1 VTHPTVQHSQP
12 ALEVLQGAID
22 RVTATQ
28 YDAIRAAAALGA
40 TALAGDGIL
49 QAFGTGHSKAFA
61 MELTGRAGGLI
72 PTNQLSLKDLV
83 MFGDTAPAE
92 ILDPTVERDPTLAAR
107 VLALHESHPEDVFL
121 IASNSG
127 INGSVVEMA
136 RLARERGNP
145 VVAVTSLAHSRS
157 MPSRHPSGLRL
168 HEVADIVI
176 DNCGVPGDA
185 GLPLAGGGAIVSTS
199 TVTSALVAQLL
210 TAEICALLHAAGV
223 VPPVFRSANMTGGDE
238 HNAALLARYAGR
250 ICVQEP

>member
-1 VTHPTVQHSQP
+1 MTHPTVQHSQP

-92 ILDPTVERDPTLAAR
+92 ILDPTVERDPALAVR
-107 VLALHESHPEDVFL
+107 VLALHEIHPEDVFL

-136 RLARERGNP
+136 RLASERGNP

-238 HNAALLARYAGR
+238 RNAALLARYAGR

>member
-1 VTHPTVQHSQP
+1 MTHPTVQHARP
-12 ALEVLQGAID
+12 ALEVLQAAID
-22 RVTATQ
+22 RVTSTQ
-28 YDAIRAAAALGA
+28 SDAISAAAALGA

-72 PTNQLSLKDLV
+72 PTNQISLKDLV
-83 MFGDTAPAE
+83 MFGDTAPGE
-92 ILDPTVERDPTLAAR
+92 ILDPTVERDPSLAAR
-107 VLALHESHPEDVFL
+107 VLALHEIHPEDVFL

-145 VVAVTSLAHSRS
+145 VVAVTSLAHSRA
-157 MPSRHPSGLRL
+157 MPSRHPSGRRL
-168 HEVADIVI
+168 FEEADVVI

-210 TAEICALLHAAGV
+210 TAEICTLLHAAGA

-238 HNAALLARYAGR
+238 HNAALLARYGSR

>member
-1 VTHPTVQHSQP
+1 MTHPTVQHARP
-12 ALEVLQGAID
+12 ALEVLQAAID
-22 RVTATQ
+22 RVTSTQ
-28 YDAIRAAAALGA
+28 SDAISAAAALGA

-72 PTNQLSLKDLV
+72 PTNQISLKDLV
-83 MFGDTAPAE
+83 MFGDTAPGE
-92 ILDPTVERDPTLAAR
+92 ILDPTVERDPSLAAR
-107 VLALHESHPEDVFL
+107 VLALHEIHPEDVFL

-145 VVAVTSLAHSRS
+145 VVAVTSLAHSRT
-157 MPSRHPSGLRL
+157 MPSRHPSGRRL
-168 HEVADIVI
+168 FEEADVVI

-210 TAEICALLHAAGV
+210 TAEICTLLHAAGA

-238 HNAALLARYAGR
+238 HNAALLARYGSR

>member
-1 VTHPTVQHSQP
+1 MTHPTVQHSQP

-28 YDAIRAAAALGA
+28 HDAIRAAAALGA

-107 VLALHESHPEDVFL
+107 VLALHEIHPEDVFL

-185 GLPLAGGGAIVSTS
+185 GLPLSGGGAIVSTS

-210 TAEICALLHAAGV
+210 TAEICALLHAEGV